1 MFTFDTVI
9 DQIQNTKKQAI
20 NTFVTNKA
28 FAEPMVEFVDAQTA
42 YTKEAVKTA
51 TAVSTKLASEATKV
65 AQDTAKQIAENE
77 WVKSMTDK
85 AAQKFY
91 DSFWK
96 EAFKAYQANPWAFS
110 AAKSA

>member
-9 DQIQNTKKQAI
+9 DQIQNSKKQVI
-20 NTFVTNKA
+20 NNVITNKA
-28 FAEPMVEFVDAQTA
+28 FAEPMVDFVDAQTA
-42 YTKEAVKTA
+42 YTKEAVKTV

-77 WVKSMTDK
+77 WVKSMTDM
-85 AAQKFY
+85 ASQKFY

-110 AAKSA
+110 SAKSA